1 MRASRFCATGIFVVA
16 AAMSATSGY
25 SHDTMAEVNSLRM
38 ATVVTAAADTPSEF
52 DAQRYAAPARAP
64 ALTAKAVLKSVEG
77 KEVGTVLLTQTKAG
91 VRLRV
96 SVTDLSAGEHG
107 FHIHAVGKC
116 EPPFTSAGPHFNP
129 NERKHGLRSREGHHA
144 GDMRNLRIL
153 KSGKATATLTNADVT
168 LEKDKPNSLFKEG
181 GTSIVIHADV
191 DDQLTDPS
199 GNSGDRIACGVITE
213 LERSAA
219 LVDAR

>member
-1 MRASRFCATGIFVVA
+1 MRASGLWAAGIVVA
-16 AAMSATSGY
+16 IGATAG
-25 SHDTMAEVNSLRM
+25 
-38 ATVVTAAADTPSEF
+38 
-52 DAQRYAAPARAP
+52 YAAPARTP
-64 ALTAKAVLKSVEG
+64 AVTAKAVLMLADG

-96 SVTDLSAGEHG
+96 NVNGLSPGEHG

-129 NERKHGLRSREGHHA
+129 NERKHGLQSREGHHA
-144 GDMRNLRIL
+144 GDMRNLRVL
-153 KSGKATATLTNADVT
+153 KSGKATATLTNAGVT

-181 GTSIVIHADV
+181 GTAIVVHAQP

-199 GNSGDRIACGVITE
+199 GNSGDRIACGVVAE
-213 LERSAA
+213 
-219 LVDAR
+219 DAKSVAR